1 MNAWNATEGGPCFM
15 RPAPVGCPDQNP
27 AAEDFTMLCFN
38 KEKKTGNWVVKK
50 GLESCCENAYVND
63 AGIQIG
69 GCKQSSVRDYRTQC
83 VQGSQGISVALNWE
97 YGFYYN
103 ISVDEHHRPHGCQV
117 ISQ

>member
-1 MNAWNATEGGPCFM
+1 MDYAN
-15 RPAPVGCPDQNP
+15 RGCVIVSNYV
-27 AAEDFTMLCFN
+27 M
-38 KEKKTGNWVVKK
+38 KK
-50 GLESCCENAYVND
+50 GLESCCKDAYVDD

-69 GCKQSSVRDYRTQC
+69 GCKQTSVRDYRTQC

-117 ISQ
+117 ILQRKNLKSRLIEE